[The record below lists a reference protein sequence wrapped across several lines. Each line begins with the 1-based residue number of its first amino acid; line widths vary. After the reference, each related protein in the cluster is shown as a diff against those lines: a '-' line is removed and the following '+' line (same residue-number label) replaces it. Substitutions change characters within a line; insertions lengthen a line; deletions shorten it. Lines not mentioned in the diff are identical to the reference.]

1 MERRSARKGSGQARL
16 RAASAALS
24 TIWLLAC
31 AGPGAHSDVNR
42 TTGPAPGT
50 AAAGLPVLRR
60 EDTLWL
66 GRVAFGLD
74 SARVAEYR
82 RLGRERVLERQL
94 VSGDGPLPAPLSGP
108 HAAL

>member
-1 MERRSARKGSGQARL
+1 MERRSARKGCGQARL

-31 AGPGAHSDVNR
+31 AGPGARSDLNR

-50 AAAGLPVLRR
+50 AAAVLPVLRR

-66 GRVAFGLD
+66 ERVTFGLD
-74 SARVAEYR
+74 SASVAEYR
-82 RLGRERVLERQL
+82 RLGRERFLERQL
-94 VSGDGPLPAPLSGP
+94 VAGDGSLPEIGRA
-108 HAAL
+108 HV

>member
-31 AGPGAHSDVNR
+31 AGPGAHSDLNR

-50 AAAGLPVLRR
+50 AAAVLPVLRR
-60 EDTLWL
+60 KDTSWL
-66 GRVAFGLD
+66 DRATFGLH
-74 SARVAEYR
+74 SARAAQDRPPARQRCPRAEHDA
-82 RLGRERVLERQL
+82 GA
-94 VSGDGPLPAPLSGP
+94 GPLARPPV
-108 HAAL
+108 

>member
-1 MERRSARKGSGQARL
+1 MEPRSARKGSGQARL

-31 AGPGAHSDVNR
+31 AGPGAHSDLNR

-50 AAAGLPVLRR
+50 AAAVLPVLRC

-66 GRVAFGLD
+66 ERVTFGLD
-74 SARVAEYR
+74 SARGAEYHP
-82 RLGRERVLERQL
+82 LGRERVLERPL
-94 VSGDGPLPAPLSGP
+94 VSGGGSLAAP
-108 HAAL
+108 